1 MAEPESWRLLPYDV
15 GSSRRHVALGDA
27 LARLVRRPTIWWHAT
42 DQPTLVLGA
51 GQTLREVDLPACQA
65 AGVLIVKRQAG
76 GTSVYAA
83 SGVLGL
89 DVALPA
95 SHALITSD
103 VLEAYRWI
111 GHVWADALRQVGVT
125 CRVVEIAEARA
136 APRGPSGVQ
145 RSVQLACFGS
155 LSPYEVVV
163 GSRKLVGLAQVRRRA
178 GTLVQ
183 CGIYAHF
190 DADRLSTLLAVADRS
205 AVVAALQ
212 DAAVGLDQV
221 APPGTTLD
229 EVRNAWEASLSRVHG
244 VRLQPGDWSDEELVH
259 ASEVERSESSS
270 NG

>member
-1 MAEPESWRLLPYDV
+1 MTEPESWRLLPYDL

-27 LARLVRRPTIWWHAT
+27 LARLVRRPTVWWHAT
-42 DQPTLVLGA
+42 DQPTLILGA
-51 GQTLREVDLPACQA
+51 GQTLEDIDVQACDE
-65 AGVLIVKRQAG
+65 AGVLVVKRQAG
-76 GTSVYAA
+76 GTSVFAT
-83 SGVLGL
+83 SSVLGL
-89 DVALPA
+89 DVALPTQ
-95 SHALITSD
+95 HALVKTD

-111 GHVWADALRQVGVT
+111 GHVWADALQQAGVA

-136 APRGPSGVQ
+136 AGQSPSSTQ

-190 DADRLSTLLAVADRS
+190 DSDRLSSLLAVRDRP
-205 AVVAALQ
+205 AVVTALRE
-212 DAAVGLDQV
+212 AAVGLDQV
-221 APPGTTLD
+221 APPGTTL
-229 EVRNAWEASLSRVHG
+229 EKVRTAWEASLTRLHR
-244 VRLQPGDWSDEELVH
+244 VRLEPGDWSDAELTH
-259 ASEVERSESSS
+259 ASEVEKSEATS